1 MGRARALPQ
10 VDQHVA
16 VDLDGGVLP
25 KNSILF
31 YESLLT
37 HGVPAEMHI
46 YEVGGH
52 GFGMFRDK
60 RPADLWPNELAG
72 WLKARKIID

>member
-1 MGRARALPQ
+1 LVHAS
-10 VDQHVA
+10 D
-16 VDLDGGVLP
+16 DSGVLP

-31 YESLLT
+31 YEGLLAK
-37 HGVPAEMHI
+37 GIPAEMHI

-60 RPADLWPNELAG
+60 RPADLWANELEA
-72 WLKARKIID
+72 WLKSRKIIN